1 MDQKLTLCPLTFIY
15 LLINIIIIII
25 QAFEPNTI
33 LRLTGSASNWIE
45 PCIRVFTGQPTV
57 RSMMNYF
64 NRKGRQF
71 GSKPV
76 FLL

>member
-33 LRLTGSASNWIE
+33 LRLTGRASNWIE
-45 PCIRVFTGQPTV
+45 PA
-57 RSMMNYF
+57 S
-64 NRKGRQF
+64 
-71 GSKPV
+71 GSSQANQ
-76 FLL
+76 LSEA